1 MEEASNDW
9 QSEIHQLSDVDPSL
23 EVMSLTKPPRFVD
36 DEPTLGK
43 VYADLADFIE
53 GRNPYSVELGMAP
66 IVLRQMACAVY
77 LSHVGMRYREPG
89 PAIKSSASQN
99 PQSSPNLD
107 ASILDDDSFMDDSM
121 LDNSILEDSILGDSQ
136 PSSQISLPLSS
147 APSRADTSG
156 APPKEKDCLAL
167 IRQLTGTGKMGQGTD
182 SDTWELGQDP
192 AEHKWSVNVKTEV
205 TAGDRKR
212 ARDEARER
220 KKLKRKAIFDSW
232 KNSAS
237 QLTPAS
243 QPAPLKLLG
252 SSQGF
257 AGSSSQ
263 ATPIQQSQPLR
274 GLLQNRLKASVARP
288 SSSQPLPGA
297 FGGVS
302 PFPAGSPFGGTPFG
316 GTPFGTTPFGRT
328 KKKQKR
334 RGGF

>member
-9 QSEIHQLSDVDPSL
+9 QSEIHQLSNADPSL
-23 EVMSLTKPPRFVD
+23 EVISLAKPPRFVD

-43 VYADLADFIE
+43 VYSDLADFTE
-53 GRNPYSVELGMAP
+53 GRNPCSVELGMAP
-66 IVLRQMACAVY
+66 IVMRQMACAVY

-89 PAIKSSASQN
+89 PATKSSASQN
-99 PQSSPNLD
+99 SRSSPD
-107 ASILDDDSFMDDSM
+107 FEASLVDDSFMEDSM
-121 LDNSILEDSILGDSQ
+121 LDNSMVEDSILGDSQ
-136 PSSQISLPLSS
+136 PSSQISLPLLS

-156 APPKEKDCLAL
+156 APSKEKDCLAI
-167 IRQLTGTGKMGQGTD
+167 IRQLSGTGKMGQGTD
-182 SDTWELGQDP
+182 SDTWELGEDP
-192 AEHKWSVNVKTEV
+192 AKHKWSVNAKTEV
-205 TAGDRKR
+205 TAGDRKLAR
-212 ARDEARER
+212 ARAREER
-220 KKLKRKAIFDSW
+220 KNKRKAEFERW

-243 QPAPLKLLG
+243 QPAPPKSLG
-252 SSQGF
+252 SSQPF
-257 AGSSSQ
+257 AGSSH

-302 PFPAGSPFGGTPFG
+302 PFPIGSPFGGTPFA
-316 GTPFGTTPFGRT
+316 GTPLGNTPLGRA